1 MLLLG
6 LLLIAL
12 AAAAVVAAVFATD
25 SSGLTY
31 LGFDVSALVL
41 FLIGAGSVLALVV
54 GAWLAKAGAKRDLRR
69 RRETRRQAKESEERA
84 RAEESGDGGDQQ

>member
-1 MLLLG
+1 MFLLG

-12 AAAAVVAAVFATD
+12 AAGAVVAAVFATD
-25 SSGLTY
+25 SSDLTY

-54 GAWLAKAGAKRDLRR
+54 GAWLVKAGARRDLRR

-84 RAEESGDGGDQQ
+84 RAQESKGDADGQ

>member
-12 AAAAVVAAVFATD
+12 AAGAVVAAVFATD
-25 SSGLTY
+25 SSELTY
-31 LGFDVSALVL
+31 LGFDVSALGL

-54 GAWLAKAGAKRDLRR
+54 GAWLAKAGARRDLRR
-69 RRETRRQAKESEERA
+69 RRETRRQAKASAEQA
-84 RAEESGDGGDQQ
+84 RAEESRDAGDGQ